1 LNFIK
6 TTGRITMRGKQQQ
19 AANMGWALAAVFL
32 AVVVLMASNSA
43 RKLPWKDKMRRLR
56 EGGDLADWM
65 APEGVVQHVTRDYLN
80 AVEWMQNSP
89 SLPWTHQWR
98 SATAVFAGGFLRRYQ
113 QLLLRQR
120 SERGNL
126 FYGVLRAD
134 HDIDVRGFSADG
146 LRCWLID
153 RQQGRRIATYSHEHH
168 ERVTT
173 QDLGDGAV
181 VMQLLYHPEEDCW
194 KIEALIQELPP
205 GWQQRKKLHISPEHT
220 DYPRRIGRDH

>member
-1 LNFIK
+1 
-6 TTGRITMRGKQQQ
+6 
-19 AANMGWALAAVFL
+19 MGWALAAIFL

-65 APEGVVQHVTRDYLN
+65 APEGVVQQVTRDYLS

-98 SATAVFAGGFLRRYQ
+98 SGTSVFAGGFLRRYQ

-120 SERGNL
+120 GERGSL

-134 HDIDVRGFSADG
+134 HTVEVRGFSADG

-153 RQQGRRIATYSHEHH
+153 RQTGRRIATYSHEHH
-168 ERVTT
+168 ERLTT
-173 QDLGDGAV
+173 QDMGDGAV
-181 VMQLLYHPEEDCW
+181 VMQLLYHPDEDCW
-194 KIEALIQELPP
+194 KIESLIQELPP
-205 GWQQRKKLHISPEHT
+205 GWQQRKKLTITPEHIEFS
-220 DYPRRIGRDH
+220 RRIGRDS